1 MTTMYFDR
9 VIPLKQLKI
18 ISDKFA
24 IDIVDA
30 SHKAQGNE
38 ISYSNAARSIETAL
52 QTIKENWKL
61 YTSTKIEGDEKI
73 LADEV
78 KKMISPLEDK
88 MNELKDLLNKNDT
101 LNLQKFRETQLYPAV
116 DPMTGKINEL
126 IDLQLKISEEINTS
140 SDVLY
145 SETRSYSYLI
155 LISGIF
161 ISLILAIYIIW
172 SINSSIKKANYAIT
186 KMAKGDLTIEIDSN
200 SKDEIGVMMSNLQIM
215 IEKLRETIL
224 GIRQASE
231 NIASASQQLSQGST
245 EQASSTEEV
254 SSSMEEIASNI
265 QQTTDNAQQTEK
277 IAVKASTD
285 IMEGSKAVNQTV
297 ESMKIIAEKISIIG
311 EIARKTDLLAIN
323 AAVEAAR
330 AGDQGR
336 GFAVVAAEVRKLAEH
351 TQIAAK
357 EINEVSKSSVSNAI
371 KSGALLTEIVPNIE
385 KTARLVQEITASS
398 MEQNSGTGQINNA
411 IQQLNQVTQE
421 NAAAA
426 EELSSQAEQLLE
438 NVEFFNVGAMDYKMK
453 SNMNKIKVQ
462 HLTSSLKNKNSSK
475 GFDLNLNDDR
485 KIEKDFERF

>member
-1 MTTMYFDR
+1 MKNIKISTKLIILILISSVLTSFIGIYGITNLQKINDGMTTMYFDR

-215 IEKLRETIL
+215 IENKTL
-224 GIRQASE
+224 
-231 NIASASQQLSQGST
+231 NI
-245 EQASSTEEV
+245 
-254 SSSMEEIASNI
+254 
-265 QQTTDNAQQTEK
+265 
-277 IAVKASTD
+277 
-285 IMEGSKAVNQTV
+285 
-297 ESMKIIAEKISIIG
+297 
-311 EIARKTDLLAIN
+311 
-323 AAVEAAR
+323 
-330 AGDQGR
+330 
-336 GFAVVAAEVRKLAEH
+336 
-351 TQIAAK
+351 
-357 EINEVSKSSVSNAI
+357 
-371 KSGALLTEIVPNIE
+371 
-385 KTARLVQEITASS
+385 
-398 MEQNSGTGQINNA
+398 
-411 IQQLNQVTQE
+411 
-421 NAAAA
+421 
-426 EELSSQAEQLLE
+426 
-438 NVEFFNVGAMDYKMK
+438 
-453 SNMNKIKVQ
+453 
-462 HLTSSLKNKNSSK
+462 
-475 GFDLNLNDDR
+475 
-485 KIEKDFERF
+485 